1 VTEPEKEEGRTRWH
15 RRTVTMSRSSL
26 VVLVLGAGAI
36 VAIVGLAIAA
46 IPMALFGYEGLQ
58 AVLAVG
64 VILAAAAVT
73 RLLLDLRRHLRV
85 RARHRRLSASR
96 DDEDEDA

>member
-1 VTEPEKEEGRTRWH
+1 
-15 RRTVTMSRSSL
+15 MSRSSL
-26 VVLVLGAGAI
+26 LVLILGAGAL
-36 VAIVGLAIAA
+36 VAIAGLAIAA

-73 RLLLDLRRHLRV
+73 RLLIDLRRQLRV
-85 RARHRRLSASR
+85 RARHRRLAASR
-96 DDEDEDA
+96 GDGDDDA